1 MLNETNFAYDYA
13 LLLLLQTEQVNEVKC
28 EVQIIR
34 LSSSY
39 HDPPGQLHDSVFNT

>member
-13 LLLLLQTEQVNEVKC
+13 FLELQTEQLNEVKC

-39 HDPPGQLHDSVFNT
+39 HDPPGQVHDSVFNTW